1 MNRTSLKLYRDH
13 TMPSDIMQLLYH
25 GDRPAAASLALHR
38 DLDVFEAAALGA
50 LEALI
55 ERCEEDPSRVS
66 AFAEDGW
73 TPLHLAAFFGNL
85 EIAKE
90 LLRRDAVIDARSR
103 SGNVTPLQSACAGDH
118 TLVAS
123 LLIAAGADVN
133 ARQDG
138 GHTALDSARRN
149 GNTEILALLS
159 AAGAT

>member
-1 MNRTSLKLYRDH
+1 
-13 TMPSDIMQLLYH
+13 MPSDILQSLYR
-25 GDRPAAASLALHR
+25 GDRPAAVARARER

-55 ERCEEDPSRVS
+55 ERCEEDASRVNVRS
-66 AFAEDGW
+66 DDGW
-73 TPLHLAAFFGNL
+73 TPLHLAAYFGNV

-90 LLRRDAVIDARSR
+90 LLRRSALIDARAA
-103 SGNVTPLQSACAGDH
+103 SGNVTPLQSACAGDQ

-149 GNTEILALLS
+149 GNAELIHLLET
-159 AAGAT
+159 AGAQ